1 MVPGSKSV
9 SKRRCDM
16 CKGRFGLVRH
26 RFGWKQFCCKA
37 CLDKYLS
44 DTTREAQRSKHWL
57 EYHIALNDCENIFR
71 AQEVNR
77 RMKDKAAHACH
88 ALCRARVLEE
98 IRRRKGTVSAEHL

>member
-1 MVPGSKSV
+1 
-9 SKRRCDM
+9 M

-57 EYHIALNDCENIFR
+57 EFLAGKR
-71 AQEVNR
+71 
-77 RMKDKAAHACH
+77 
-88 ALCRARVLEE
+88 
-98 IRRRKGTVSAEHL
+98 